1 MAKGKGG
8 FLGHD
13 GLNAPDSPTS
23 VSASGG
29 DTQATISFTAPSD
42 VGGSAITGYRVTD
55 STGAYGASGSYSPIT
70 VTGLTN
76 GTSYTFS
83 VWAINAFGWSVAS
96 DASGSVSPEK
106 PQIGIFAGGLYSS
119 STDQIQKLD
128 LSTAGNATD
137 FGDLSANR
145 YYTVAFGSATRSVFA
160 GGSNSG
166 GNAINI
172 IEYIDPTGGGGA
184 VTDFGDVSAVL
195 TEHAGC
201 SNSTRGLFGGGQY
214 DFSGGSNRVDYITIS
229 STGNSSDYGDLT
241 VGRSELAAC
250 ASTTRGLFAG
260 GSGGGTQNIID
271 YRTISSTGNFID
283 FGDLTAARSGLA
295 GASNSTRGLFAGANS
310 GSSNII
316 DYVTIASTGNATDFG
331 DLTEDKSQQPAGCAG
346 TTKAFFAGGYNGSS
360 TSARIDFVTI
370 ASTGN
375 ATQYGNL
382 NLNSRYFGGTST
394 SHGGIS

>member
-8 FLGHD
+8 FIGQD
-13 GLNAPDSPTS
+13 GLNAPDQVTG
-23 VSASGG
+23 VTGTAG
-29 DTQATISFTAPSD
+29 DTEIEVSFTSPAD
-42 VGGSAITGYRVTD
+42 VGASPITGYRVQDGTKVH
-55 STGAYGASGSYSPIT
+55 GASGSSSPIT

-76 GTSYTFS
+76 GTSYTFN
-83 VWAINAFGWSVAS
+83 VCAINAFGWSAPS
-96 DASGSVSPEK
+96 DASEAVSPEK
-106 PQIGIFAGGLYSS
+106 PQIGIFAGGFNSS

-145 YYTVAFGSATRSVFA
+145 YRTVAFGSATRSVFA
-160 GGSNSG
+160 GGTNSG

-172 IEYIDPTGGGGA
+172 IEYIDPTGAGGA

-214 DFSGGSNRVDYITIS
+214 DFSGGSNRVDYITIA

-260 GSGGGTQNIID
+260 GSGCGTRNIID

-295 GASNSTRGLFAGANS
+295 GASNSTRGLFAGADS
-310 GSSNII
+310 GSANII

-331 DLTEDKSQQPAGCAG
+331 DLTENKSQQPAGCAG
-346 TTKAFFAGGYNGSS
+346 PTKAFFAGGFNGSF

-382 NLNSRYFGGTST
+382 NLSRRYFGGTST
-394 SHGGIS
+394 SHGGI